1 MKIAKAQNVQNKLY
15 SHYQI
20 LKQNGY
26 LCIRLYQRS
35 ECSERQHFVACS
47 NSVNLDAA
55 RLWEASCYQHGDD
68 NHGWTGK
75 YILYSYYKFDI

>member
-1 MKIAKAQNVQNKLY
+1 MLLIYFEELLYYIMKIDTAQNVQINLY

-26 LCIRLYQRS
+26 LRIRLYQRS
-35 ECSERQHFVACS
+35 KCSERQHFVACS

-55 RLWEASCYQHGDD
+55 RGWEA
-68 NHGWTGK
+68 
-75 YILYSYYKFDI
+75 